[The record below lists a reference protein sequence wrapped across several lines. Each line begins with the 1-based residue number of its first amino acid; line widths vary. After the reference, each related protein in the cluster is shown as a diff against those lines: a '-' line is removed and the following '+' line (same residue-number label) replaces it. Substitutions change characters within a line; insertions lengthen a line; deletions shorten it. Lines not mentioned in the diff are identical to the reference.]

1 MNNFIKDIKTIL
13 NGLFEIEDDF
23 GQYSDKSLD
32 SGIKTAMAIKC
43 YKNNK
48 DVSYYATKFKD
59 FDLDKRDFVRIII
72 EIPCQNNL
80 RSKNI
85 DLILTYMKLLEHYF
99 IYTDYIKLYIDTG
112 MIRID
117 TYREN
122 KNLDHLIK
130 KENQ

>member
-1 MNNFIKDIKTIL
+1 MNNFIKDIRKIL
-13 NGLFEIEDDF
+13 TQLFAIEEDF

-32 SGIKTAMAIKC
+32 SGIKTARAIKC

-48 DVSYYATKFKD
+48 DVSYYITKFKD
-59 FDLDKRDFVRIII
+59 FDLDKRDFIRIII

-85 DLILTYMKLLEHYF
+85 DLILSYMKLLERYF
-99 IYTDYIKLYIDTG
+99 IYTDYIKLYIDSG
-112 MIRID
+112 IIRID

-122 KNLDHLIK
+122 KCLEHLVNQ
-130 KENQ
+130 EN

>member
-1 MNNFIKDIKTIL
+1 MNNFIKDIKKIL
-13 NGLFEIEDDF
+13 VELFEIEDDF

-32 SGIKTAMAIKC
+32 SGIKTARAIKC

-48 DVSYYATKFKD
+48 DVSYYVTKFKD
-59 FDLDKRDFVRIII
+59 FDLDKRDFIRIII

-85 DLILTYMKLLEHYF
+85 DLILTYMKMLEHYF
-99 IYTDYIKLYIDTG
+99 VYTDYIKLYIDSG
-112 MIRID
+112 IIRID

-122 KNLDHLIK
+122 KFPEELFK
-130 KENQ
+130 KEN

>member
-1 MNNFIKDIKTIL
+1 MDNFIKDIKKIMV
-13 NGLFEIEDDF
+13 NLFAIEDDF

-32 SGIKTAMAIKC
+32 SGIKTARAIKC

-48 DVSYYATKFKD
+48 DVSYYITKYKS
-59 FDLDKRDFVRIII
+59 FDLDKRDFIRIII

-85 DLILTYMKLLEHYF
+85 DLILNYMEMLEKYF
-99 IYTDYIKLYIDTG
+99 VYTDYIKLYVQDG
-112 MIRID
+112 LIRMD

-122 KNLDHLIK
+122 KFPANLFR
-130 KENQ
+130 KEK

>member
-1 MNNFIKDIKTIL
+1 MDNFIKDIKKIMV
-13 NGLFEIEDDF
+13 NLFAIEDDF

-32 SGIKTAMAIKC
+32 SGIKTARAIKC

-48 DVSYYATKFKD
+48 DVSYYITKYKS
-59 FDLDKRDFVRIII
+59 FDLDKRDFIRIII

-85 DLILTYMKLLEHYF
+85 DLILNYMEMLEKYF
-99 IYTDYIKLYIDTG
+99 VYTDYIKLYVQDG
-112 MIRID
+112 LIRMD

-122 KNLDHLIK
+122 KFPVNLFR
-130 KENQ
+130 KEK